1 MILHRLE
8 FEAFMAYPDRQTI
21 DFSDLN
27 AAGVFLLNGPTGAG
41 KTTILDAICY
51 ALYGGTTGDRDPAQL
66 YSTYVARANTPPRV
80 FLDLTLQGRR
90 LRINRTPV
98 YSHPIT
104 RGKRAGQM
112 TVKAAT
118 ATVEELLPGGNPE
131 DEQAW
136 KPIASQVKEVN
147 AVIAERIHLN
157 REQFLKVVLLAQG
170 QFAQFLKSKPVE
182 RKELLKKMFP
192 VEHIE
197 AMYAGLLEEAK
208 QARQDVA
215 NDEQALEN
223 YLDRARSGMEALHE
237 SLAPLTPEAGEESA
251 ADGASETATTAEAAE
266 TITAGTVAAE
276 TLDAW
281 LAAGIEE
288 ARTASARDAL
298 EQSRLAGE
306 ADRHTQT
313 LNERLQL
320 RKDWG
325 EYEQLIA
332 RRERLVEGR
341 EPHEARVKELADARA
356 AAPLVAHYTQMHGEE
371 EDIEE
376 RRAHQTEYAG
386 ALKTASEDLLRA
398 LRAGE
403 EPAEDAVPYPEEELF
418 AKLAADESAEARGQQ
433 LDGTLASLRALH
445 KRDDLLAQEE
455 RTVRQARARSEQLM
469 QKAESAAQNLDA
481 LGARV
486 RDIQENLTAYEKAEE
501 EHALAL
507 RGAEDAEKAH
517 REAQQA
523 QQNIDAAQ
531 RAVTEAEKE
540 SERTL
545 KTQQKAQERWQKA
558 ARASIEATDAFRN
571 LQAQRLAQASSLL
584 ARELTEGEP
593 CPVCGSAEHPSPARA
608 RDGER
613 LVEQADLDAAKARE
627 DRAHE
632 ACRAREEEKEKAA
645 LAHHQASE
653 ALASAR
659 SQSETL
665 TSQERM
671 DPEQSARQLTQARE
685 RVQQTTARLAER
697 DALRKRQAQAEVEQ
711 KTAEETRSTLHD
723 TLTEAQA
730 LYRESLERRD
740 ALARELEPAKARIP
754 FAQRIEALE
763 SYRALAQREEQGSL
777 LLNRVVEEHSKH
789 LVEVQ
794 VLLHES
800 PFADSAGVMAAERTK
815 AQILA
820 LEEAVNAY
828 ELESARVGE
837 SLGREALVEV
847 AARVAAGE
855 QAPDEQ
861 QELRGRIEELR
872 QRVQQLIRR
881 EGEREGIVRSLQAL
895 RSEFVAFRER
905 TAERYDRAEMLGA
918 LAAAARGDTL
928 GGYTHQVDLVSY
940 VLGGE
945 FERILD
951 VADKHLQRMSDGRYG
966 MKLSDHR
973 AKGSRS
979 GGGLNLNITD
989 TWTGEPRDAA
999 SLSGGESF
1007 LASLA
1012 LALGLAEVVQ
1022 SNNGGIELDTLFIDE
1037 GFGTLDSETLDTVM
1051 NTIESLRENGRTIGL
1066 ISHVEEMKNRIPTQ
1080 IVVEKGPRGSSV
1092 RVNSY

>member
-21 DFSDLN
+21 DFGDLN

-66 YSTYVARANTPPRV
+66 YSTYAARSNTPPRV

-118 ATVEELLPGGNPE
+118 ATVEELLPGGNPG
-131 DEQAW
+131 DNKAW

-147 AVIAERIHLN
+147 AVIAEHIHLN

-192 VEHIE
+192 VDHIE
-197 AMYAGLLEEAK
+197 AMYAELLEEAK

-215 NDEQALEN
+215 NDEQALDG
-223 YLDRARSGMEALHE
+223 YLNRARSGMEALRE
-237 SLAPLTPEAGEESA
+237 SLAPLTPEGEVAEASSA
-251 ADGASETATTAEAAE
+251 GASEVEEAAE
-266 TITAGTVAAE
+266 AITPETVATE

-281 LAAGIEE
+281 LASGIEE
-288 ARTASARDAL
+288 ARTASARDGR

-306 ADRHTQT
+306 ADRHAQT

-332 RRERLVEGR
+332 RRERLVEER

-356 AAPLVAHYTQMHGEE
+356 AAPLTVRYTQLRVEE
-371 EDIEE
+371 QDIEE
-376 RRAHQTEYAG
+376 QRARQAEYAG
-386 ALKTASEDLLRA
+386 ALKTARESLRRA

-403 EPAEDAVPYPEEELF
+403 DPAEDAVPYPEEELF
-418 AKLAADESAEARGQQ
+418 AMRTAEEFAEARGRH
-433 LDGTLASLRALH
+433 LDATLASLRALH
-445 KRDDLLAQEE
+445 KRDDQLAQEE
-455 RTVRQARARSEQLM
+455 RTVRQTQTRSEQLA
-469 QKAESAAQNLDA
+469 QKVESAAQKLET
-481 LGARV
+481 LGARA
-486 RDIQENLTAYEKAEE
+486 REIQENLKAYEKAEE

-523 QQNIDAAQ
+523 QQNIDAAR
-531 RAVTEAEKE
+531 RAVAEAEKE
-540 SERTL
+540 AERALGTR
-545 KTQQKAQERWQKA
+545 QKAQERWEEA
-558 ARASIEATDAFRN
+558 ARAAIEATDAFRS

-584 ARELTEGEP
+584 ARELAEGEP
-593 CPVCGSAEHPSPARA
+593 CPVCGSAEHPNPARA
-608 RDGER
+608 REGES
-613 LVEQADLDAAKARE
+613 LVEQTDLDAAKTRE

-632 ACRAREEEKEKAA
+632 ASRAREVEKEKAT
-645 LAHHQASE
+645 LAYHRASE
-653 ALASAR
+653 ALARAR

-665 TSQERM
+665 AAQERT
-671 DPEQSARQLTQARE
+671 DPEQSARQLAQARE
-685 RVQQTTARLAER
+685 RVQQTTTRLAER
-697 DALRKRQAQAEVEQ
+697 DTLRKRQAQAEAEQ
-711 KTAEETRSTLHD
+711 KAAEETRSALHD
-723 TLTEAQA
+723 ALTEAQA
-730 LYRESLERRD
+730 LHRESLERRD
-740 ALARELEPAKARIP
+740 ALARELESSRACVP
-754 FAQRIEALE
+754 FAQRIEVLE
-763 SYRALAQREEQGSL
+763 NYRTLAQREEQGSL
-777 LLNRVVEEHSKH
+777 LLNRAVEEHSKH

-794 VLLHES
+794 GLLRES
-800 PFADSAGVMAAERTK
+800 PFADSAGVIAAERTE

-820 LEEAVNAY
+820 LKKAVNDY
-828 ELESARVGE
+828 ELESARVSE

-855 QAPDEQ
+855 QAPDDQ

-872 QRVQQLIRR
+872 QRVQHLVRR

-895 RSEFVAFRER
+895 WSEFVAFRER

-1080 IVVEKGPRGSSV
+1080 IVVEKGQRGSSV

>member
-21 DFSDLN
+21 DFGDLN

-66 YSTYVARANTPPRV
+66 YSTYAARSNTPPRV

-118 ATVEELLPGGNPE
+118 ATVEELLPGGNPG
-131 DEQAW
+131 DDKAW

-147 AVIAERIHLN
+147 AVIAEHIHLN

-192 VEHIE
+192 VDHIE
-197 AMYAGLLEEAK
+197 AMYAELLEEAK

-215 NDEQALEN
+215 NDEQALDG
-223 YLDRARSGMEALHE
+223 YLNRARSGMEALRE
-237 SLAPLTPEAGEESA
+237 SLAPLTPEGEVAEASSP
-251 ADGASETATTAEAAE
+251 GASEVEEAAE
-266 TITAGTVAAE
+266 AITPETVAAE

-281 LAAGIEE
+281 LASGIEE
-288 ARTASARDAL
+288 ARTASARDGR
-298 EQSRLAGE
+298 EQSRLACE
-306 ADRHTQT
+306 ADRHAQT

-332 RRERLVEGR
+332 RRERLVEER

-356 AAPLVAHYTQMHGEE
+356 AAPLTARYTQLRDEE
-371 EDIEE
+371 RDIEE
-376 RRAHQTEYAG
+376 QRARQAEYAD
-386 ALKTASEDLLRA
+386 ALKTARESLLRA

-403 EPAEDAVPYPEEELF
+403 DPAEDAVPYPEEELF
-418 AKLAADESAEARGQQ
+418 AMRTAEEPAEARGRH
-433 LDGTLASLRALH
+433 LDATLASLRALH
-445 KRDDLLAQEE
+445 KRDDQLAQEE
-455 RTVRQARARSEQLM
+455 RTVRQAQTRSEQLA
-469 QKAESAAQNLDA
+469 QKVESAAQKLET
-481 LGARV
+481 LGAWARE
-486 RDIQENLTAYEKAEE
+486 IQENLKAYEKAEE

-523 QQNIDAAQ
+523 QQNIDAAR
-531 RAVTEAEKE
+531 RAVAEAEKE
-540 SERTL
+540 AERALGTR
-545 KTQQKAQERWQKA
+545 QKAQERWEEA
-558 ARASIEATDAFRN
+558 ARAAIEATDAFRS

-584 ARELTEGEP
+584 ARELAEGEP
-593 CPVCGSAEHPSPARA
+593 CPVCGSAEHPNPARA
-608 RDGER
+608 REGES
-613 LVEQADLDAAKARE
+613 LVEQTDLDAAKTRE

-632 ACRAREEEKEKAA
+632 ASRAREVEKEKAT
-645 LAHHQASE
+645 LAYHRASE
-653 ALASAR
+653 ALARAR

-665 TSQERM
+665 AAQERT
-671 DPEQSARQLTQARE
+671 DPEQSARQLAQARE
-685 RVQQTTARLAER
+685 RVQQTTTRLAER
-697 DALRKRQAQAEVEQ
+697 DALRKRQAQAEAEQ
-711 KTAEETRSTLHD
+711 KAAEEARSTLHD
-723 TLTEAQA
+723 ALTEAQA
-730 LYRESLERRD
+730 LHRESLERRD
-740 ALARELEPAKARIP
+740 ALARELESSRACVP

-763 SYRALAQREEQGSL
+763 NYRTLAQREEQGSL
-777 LLNRVVEEHSKH
+777 LLNRAVEEHSKH

-794 VLLHES
+794 ELLRES
-800 PFADSAGVMAAERTK
+800 PFTDSAGVIVAERTE

-820 LEEAVNAY
+820 LKKAVNDY
-828 ELESARVGE
+828 ELESARVSE

-855 QAPDEQ
+855 QAPDDQ

-872 QRVQQLIRR
+872 QRVQHLVRR

-966 MKLSDHR
+966 MELSDHR

-1080 IVVEKGPRGSSV
+1080 IVVEKGQRGSSV

>member
-27 AAGVFLLNGPTGAG
+27 ATGVFLLNGPTGAG

-197 AMYAGLLEEAK
+197 AMYAELLEEAK

-223 YLDRARSGMEALHE
+223 YLERARSGMGALRE

-306 ADRHTQT
+306 ADRHAQT

-320 RKDWG
+320 RKDWS

-356 AAPLVAHYTQMHGEE
+356 AAPLVAHYTQMRGEE

-376 RRAHQTEYAG
+376 RRAHQAEYAG

-418 AKLAADESAEARGQQ
+418 AKLAAEDFAEARGQQ

-645 LAHHQASE
+645 LAYHQASE

-685 RVQQTTARLAER
+685 RVQQTTARLVER

-730 LYRESLERRD
+730 LYRENLERRD

-794 VLLHES
+794 VLLRES

-847 AARVAAGE
+847 AARVSAGE
-855 QAPDEQ
+855 QAPDDQ
-861 QELRGRIEELR
+861 QELKDRIEELR
-872 QRVQQLIRR
+872 QQVQHLTRR
-881 EGEREGIVRSLQAL
+881 EGEREGIVRSLRAL
-895 RSEFVAFRER
+895 HSEFIAFRER
-905 TAERYDRAEMLGA
+905 TAERYDRAEMLSA

>member
-197 AMYAGLLEEAK
+197 AMYAELLEEAK

-223 YLDRARSGMEALHE
+223 YLERARSGMEALHE

-251 ADGASETATTAEAAE
+251 ADGASETATTAETAE
-266 TITAGTVAAE
+266 TITAETVAAE

-320 RKDWG
+320 RKDWS

-332 RRERLVEGR
+332 RRERLVEGQ
-341 EPHEARVKELADARA
+341 EPHKARVKELADARA
-356 AAPLVAHYTQMHGEE
+356 AAPLVAHYTQMRGEE

-376 RRAHQTEYAG
+376 RRAQQAEYAG

-481 LGARV
+481 LGAQV

-777 LLNRVVEEHSKH
+777 LLNRAVEEHSKH

-794 VLLHES
+794 VLLRES

-855 QAPDEQ
+855 QAPDDQ
-861 QELRGRIEELR
+861 QELKDRIEELR
-872 QRVQQLIRR
+872 QQVQHLTRR
-881 EGEREGIVRSLQAL
+881 EGEREGIVRSLRAL
-895 RSEFVAFRER
+895 HSEFVAFRER
-905 TAERYDRAEMLGA
+905 TAERYDRAEMLSA

>member
-66 YSTYVARANTPPRV
+66 YSTYVARANTQPRV

-197 AMYAGLLEEAK
+197 AMYAELLEEAK

-266 TITAGTVAAE
+266 TITAETVAAE

-320 RKDWG
+320 RKDWS

-332 RRERLVEGR
+332 RRERLVEGQ
-341 EPHEARVKELADARA
+341 EPYKARVKELADARA
-356 AAPLVAHYTQMHGEE
+356 AAPLVAHYTQMRGEE

-376 RRAHQTEYAG
+376 RRAQQAEYAG

-486 RDIQENLTAYEKAEE
+486 RDIQENLSAYEKAEE

-777 LLNRVVEEHSKH
+777 LLNRAVEEHSKH

-794 VLLHES
+794 VLLRES

-855 QAPDEQ
+855 QAPDDQ
-861 QELRGRIEELR
+861 QELKDRIEELR
-872 QRVQQLIRR
+872 QQVQHLTRR
-881 EGEREGIVRSLQAL
+881 EGEREGIVRSLRAL
-895 RSEFVAFRER
+895 HSEFVAFRER
-905 TAERYDRAEMLGA
+905 TAERYDRAEMLSA

>member
-21 DFSDLN
+21 DFGDLN

-66 YSTYVARANTPPRV
+66 YSTYAARSNTPPRV

-118 ATVEELLPGGNPE
+118 ATVEELLPGGNPG
-131 DEQAW
+131 DDKAW

-147 AVIAERIHLN
+147 AVIAEHIHLN

-192 VEHIE
+192 VDHIE
-197 AMYAGLLEEAK
+197 AMYAELLEEAK

-215 NDEQALEN
+215 NDEQALDS
-223 YLDRARSGMEALHE
+223 YLNRARSGMEALRE
-237 SLAPLTPEAGEESA
+237 SLAPLTPEGEVAEASSA
-251 ADGASETATTAEAAE
+251 GASEVEEAAE
-266 TITAGTVAAE
+266 AITPETVAAE

-281 LAAGIEE
+281 LASGIEE
-288 ARTASARDAL
+288 ARTASTRDGR
-298 EQSRLAGE
+298 EHSRLAGE
-306 ADRHTQT
+306 ADRHAQT

-332 RRERLVEGR
+332 RRERLVEER

-356 AAPLVAHYTQMHGEE
+356 AAPLTVRYTQLRVEE
-371 EDIEE
+371 QDIEE
-376 RRAHQTEYAG
+376 QRARQAEYAG
-386 ALKTASEDLLRA
+386 ALKTARESLRRA

-403 EPAEDAVPYPEEELF
+403 DPAEDAVPYPEEELF
-418 AKLAADESAEARGQQ
+418 ARRTAEEPAEARGRH
-433 LDGTLASLRALH
+433 LDATLASLRALH
-445 KRDDLLAQEE
+445 KRDDQLAQEE
-455 RTVRQARARSEQLM
+455 RIVRQAQTRSEQLA
-469 QKAESAAQNLDA
+469 QKVESAAQKLET
-481 LGARV
+481 LGARA
-486 RDIQENLTAYEKAEE
+486 REIQENLKAYEKAEE

-523 QQNIDAAQ
+523 QQNIDAAR
-531 RAVTEAEKE
+531 RAVAEAEKE
-540 SERTL
+540 AERALGTR
-545 KTQQKAQERWQKA
+545 QKAQERWEEA
-558 ARASIEATDAFRN
+558 ARAAIEATDAFRS

-584 ARELTEGEP
+584 ARELAEGEP
-593 CPVCGSAEHPSPARA
+593 CPVCGSAEHPNPARA
-608 RDGER
+608 REGES
-613 LVEQADLDAAKARE
+613 LVEQTDLDAAKTRE

-632 ACRAREEEKEKAA
+632 ASRAREVEKEKAT
-645 LAHHQASE
+645 LAYHRASE
-653 ALASAR
+653 ALARAR

-665 TSQERM
+665 AAQERT
-671 DPEQSARQLTQARE
+671 DPEQSARQLAQARE
-685 RVQQTTARLAER
+685 RVQQTTTRLAER
-697 DALRKRQAQAEVEQ
+697 DALRKRQAQAEAEQ
-711 KTAEETRSTLHD
+711 KAAEETRSTLHD
-723 TLTEAQA
+723 ALTEAQA
-730 LYRESLERRD
+730 LHRESLERRD
-740 ALARELEPAKARIP
+740 ALARELESSRACVP

-763 SYRALAQREEQGSL
+763 NYRTLAQREEQGSL
-777 LLNRVVEEHSKH
+777 LLNRAVEKHSKH

-794 VLLHES
+794 ELLRES
-800 PFADSAGVMAAERTK
+800 PFTDSAGVIVAERTE

-820 LEEAVNAY
+820 LKKAVNDY
-828 ELESARVGE
+828 ELESARVSE

-855 QAPDEQ
+855 QAPDDQ

-872 QRVQQLIRR
+872 QRVQHLVRR

-1080 IVVEKGPRGSSV
+1080 IVVEKAQRGSSV

>member
-197 AMYAGLLEEAK
+197 AMYAELLEEAK

-223 YLDRARSGMEALHE
+223 YLERARSGMEALHE

-251 ADGASETATTAEAAE
+251 ADGASETATTAETAE
-266 TITAGTVAAE
+266 TITAETVAAE

-320 RKDWG
+320 RKDWS

-332 RRERLVEGR
+332 RRERLVEGQ
-341 EPHEARVKELADARA
+341 EPHKARVKELADARA
-356 AAPLVAHYTQMHGEE
+356 AAPLVAHYTQMRGEE

-376 RRAHQTEYAG
+376 RRAQQAEYAG

-486 RDIQENLTAYEKAEE
+486 RDIQENLSAYEKAEE

-777 LLNRVVEEHSKH
+777 LLNRAVEEHSKH

-794 VLLHES
+794 VLLRES

-855 QAPDEQ
+855 QAPDDQ
-861 QELRGRIEELR
+861 QELKDRIEELR
-872 QRVQQLIRR
+872 QQVQHLTRR
-881 EGEREGIVRSLQAL
+881 EGEREGIVRSLRAL
-895 RSEFVAFRER
+895 HSEFIAFRER
-905 TAERYDRAEMLGA
+905 TAERYDRAEMLSA

>member
-21 DFSDLN
+21 DFGDLN

-66 YSTYVARANTPPRV
+66 YSTYAARSNTPPRV

-118 ATVEELLPGGNPE
+118 ATVEELLPGGNPG
-131 DEQAW
+131 DDTAW

-192 VEHIE
+192 VDHIE
-197 AMYAGLLEEAK
+197 AMYAELLEEAK

-215 NDEQALEN
+215 HDEQALDG
-223 YLDRARSGMEALHE
+223 YLNRARSGMEALHE
-237 SLAPLTPEAGEESA
+237 SLAPLTPEGEVAEASSA
-251 ADGASETATTAEAAE
+251 GASEVEEAAE
-266 TITAGTVAAE
+266 AITPETVAAE

-281 LAAGIEE
+281 LASGIEE
-288 ARTASARDAL
+288 ARTASARDGR

-306 ADRHTQT
+306 ADRHAQT

-332 RRERLVEGR
+332 RRERLVEER

-356 AAPLVAHYTQMHGEE
+356 AAPLTVRYTQLRVEE
-371 EDIEE
+371 QDIEE
-376 RRAHQTEYAG
+376 QRARQAEYAG
-386 ALKTASEDLLRA
+386 ALKTARESLRRA
-398 LRAGE
+398 LHAGE
-403 EPAEDAVPYPEEELF
+403 DPAEDAVPYPEEKLF
-418 AKLAADESAEARGQQ
+418 AMRTAEEPADARGRH
-433 LDGTLASLRALH
+433 LDATLASLRALH
-445 KRDDLLAQEE
+445 KRDDQLAQEE
-455 RTVRQARARSEQLM
+455 RTVRHAQTRSEQLA
-469 QKAESAAQNLDA
+469 QKVESAAQKLET
-481 LGARV
+481 LGARAGE
-486 RDIQENLTAYEKAEE
+486 IQENLKAYEKAEE

-507 RGAEDAEKAH
+507 RGAEDTEKAH

-523 QQNIDAAQ
+523 QQNIDAAR

-540 SERTL
+540 AERALGTR
-545 KTQQKAQERWQKA
+545 QKAQERWEEA
-558 ARASIEATDAFRN
+558 ARAAIEATDAFRS

-584 ARELTEGEP
+584 ARELAEGEP
-593 CPVCGSAEHPSPARA
+593 CPVCGSAEHPNPARA
-608 RDGER
+608 REGES
-613 LVEQADLDAAKARE
+613 LVEQADLDAAKTRE

-632 ACRAREEEKEKAA
+632 ASRAREVEKEKAT
-645 LAHHQASE
+645 LAYHRASE
-653 ALASAR
+653 ALARAR

-665 TSQERM
+665 AAQERT
-671 DPEQSARQLTQARE
+671 DPEQSARQLAQARE
-685 RVQQTTARLAER
+685 RVQQTTTRLAER
-697 DALRKRQAQAEVEQ
+697 DALRKRQAQAEAEQ
-711 KTAEETRSTLHD
+711 NAAEETRSTLHD
-723 TLTEAQA
+723 ALTEAQA
-730 LYRESLERRD
+730 LHRESLERRD
-740 ALARELEPAKARIP
+740 ALARELESSRACVP

-763 SYRALAQREEQGSL
+763 NYRTLAQREEQGSL
-777 LLNRVVEEHSKH
+777 LLNRAVEEHSKY

-794 VLLHES
+794 ELLRES
-800 PFADSAGVMAAERTK
+800 PFTDSAGVIVAERTE

-820 LEEAVNAY
+820 LKKAVNDY
-828 ELESARVGE
+828 ELESARVSE
-837 SLGREALVEV
+837 SLGREALVVV

-855 QAPDEQ
+855 QAPDDQ

-872 QRVQQLIRR
+872 QRVQHLVRR

-905 TAERYDRAEMLGA
+905 TGERYDRAEMLGA

-1080 IVVEKGPRGSSV
+1080 IVVEKGQRGSSV

>member
-131 DEQAW
+131 EEQAW

-197 AMYAGLLEEAK
+197 AMYAELLEEAK

-215 NDEQALEN
+215 NDEQALEG
-223 YLDRARSGMEALHE
+223 YLERARSGMGALHE
-237 SLAPLTPEAGEESA
+237 SLAPLAPEAGEESS
-251 ADGASETATTAEAAE
+251 ADGASETAATAEAAE
-266 TITAGTVAAE
+266 TITAE

-320 RKDWG
+320 RKDWS
-325 EYEQLIA
+325 EYEQLIV
-332 RRERLVEGR
+332 RRERLAEER

-356 AAPLVAHYTQMHGEE
+356 AAPLVAHYTQMRGEE

-376 RRAHQTEYAG
+376 RRAQQAEYAG
-386 ALKTASEDLLRA
+386 ALKTAREDLLRA

-418 AKLAADESAEARGQQ
+418 AKLAAEDFAEARGQQ
-433 LDGTLASLRALH
+433 LDATLTSLRALH

-455 RTVRQARARSEQLM
+455 RTVRQTRARSEQLA

-486 RDIQENLTAYEKAEE
+486 RDNQENLTAYEKAEE

-507 RGAEDAEKAH
+507 LGAEDAEKAH

-531 RAVTEAEKE
+531 RAVAEAEKE
-540 SERTL
+540 AERTL
-545 KTQQKAQERWQKA
+545 KTQQKAQELWQKA

-632 ACRAREEEKEKAA
+632 VSRAREEEKEKVARA
-645 LAHHQASE
+645 YHHASE
-653 ALASAR
+653 ALARAR

-763 SYRALAQREEQGSL
+763 RYRALAQREEQGSL
-777 LLNRVVEEHSKH
+777 LLNRAVEEHSKH

-794 VLLHES
+794 VLLCES

-847 AARVAAGE
+847 ATRVAAGE
-855 QAPDEQ
+855 QAPDDQ
-861 QELRGRIEELR
+861 QELKGRIEELR
-872 QRVQQLIRR
+872 QQVRHLIRR
-881 EGEREGIVRSLQAL
+881 EGEREGIVRSLRAL
-895 RSEFVAFRER
+895 HSEFVAFRER
-905 TAERYDRAEMLGA
+905 TAERYDRAEMLSA

>member
-8 FEAFMAYPDRQTI
+8 FEAFMAYPDRQPI
-21 DFSDLN
+21 DFSNLN
-27 AAGVFLLNGPTGAG
+27 AAGVFLLTGPTGAG

-197 AMYAGLLEEAK
+197 AMYTELLEEAK

-215 NDEQALEN
+215 NDEQALEG
-223 YLDRARSGMEALHE
+223 YLERARSGMGALRE
-237 SLAPLTPEAGEESA
+237 SLAPLTPEAGEESSA
-251 ADGASETATTAEAAE
+251 SGASETAATAEAAE
-266 TITAGTVAAE
+266 TITAE

-320 RKDWG
+320 RKDWS
-325 EYEQLIA
+325 EYEQLIV
-332 RRERLVEGR
+332 RRERLVEER
-341 EPHEARVKELADARA
+341 EPHEARVKELADASA
-356 AAPLVAHYTQMHGEE
+356 AAPLVAHYTQMRGEE

-376 RRAHQTEYAG
+376 RRAQQAEYAG
-386 ALKTASEDLLRA
+386 ALKTAREDLLRA

-403 EPAEDAVPYPEEELF
+403 EPAEDAVPYPEEELV
-418 AKLAADESAEARGQQ
+418 AKLDAEGFAEARGRQ
-433 LDGTLASLRALH
+433 LDATLTSLRALH

-455 RTVRQARARSEQLM
+455 RTVRQTRARSEQLV
-469 QKAESAAQNLDA
+469 QKAESTAQNLDA
-481 LGARV
+481 LGTRV

-507 RGAEDAEKAH
+507 LGAEDAEKVH
-517 REAQQA
+517 RETQQA

-531 RAVTEAEKE
+531 RAVAEAEKE

-645 LAHHQASE
+645 LAYHQASE

-777 LLNRVVEEHSKH
+777 LLNRAVEEHSKH

-794 VLLHES
+794 VLLRES

-820 LEEAVNAY
+820 LEEATNAY

-847 AARVAAGE
+847 ATRVAAGE
-855 QAPDEQ
+855 QAPDDQ
-861 QELRGRIEELR
+861 QELKSRIEELR
-872 QRVQQLIRR
+872 QQVRHLIRR
-881 EGEREGIVRSLQAL
+881 EGEREGIVRSLRAL
-895 RSEFVAFRER
+895 HSEFVAFLER
-905 TAERYDRAEMLGA
+905 TAERYDRAEMLSA

-966 MKLSDHR
+966 MRLSDHR

>member
-197 AMYAGLLEEAK
+197 AMYAELLEEAK

-266 TITAGTVAAE
+266 TITAETVAAE

-320 RKDWG
+320 RKDWS

-332 RRERLVEGR
+332 RRERLVEGQ
-341 EPHEARVKELADARA
+341 EPYKARVKELADARA
-356 AAPLVAHYTQMHGEE
+356 AAPLVAHYTQMRGEE

-376 RRAHQTEYAG
+376 RRAQQAEYAG

-486 RDIQENLTAYEKAEE
+486 RDIQENLSAYEKAEE

-723 TLTEAQA
+723 ALTEAQA

-777 LLNRVVEEHSKH
+777 LLNRAVEEHSKH

-794 VLLHES
+794 VLLRES

-847 AARVAAGE
+847 ATRVTAGE
-855 QAPDEQ
+855 QAPDDQ
-861 QELRGRIEELR
+861 QELKGRIEELR
-872 QRVQQLIRR
+872 QRVQHLIRR
-881 EGEREGIVRSLQAL
+881 EGEREGIVRSLRAL

-905 TAERYDRAEMLGA
+905 TAERYDRAEMLSA

>member
-21 DFSDLN
+21 DFGDLN

-66 YSTYVARANTPPRV
+66 YSTYAARSNTPPRV

-118 ATVEELLPGGNPE
+118 ATVEELLPGGNPG
-131 DEQAW
+131 DDKAW

-147 AVIAERIHLN
+147 AVIAEHIHLN

-192 VEHIE
+192 VDHIE
-197 AMYAGLLEEAK
+197 AMYAELLEEAK

-215 NDEQALEN
+215 NDEQALDG
-223 YLDRARSGMEALHE
+223 YLNRARSGMEALRE
-237 SLAPLTPEAGEESA
+237 SLAPLTPEGEVAEASSA
-251 ADGASETATTAEAAE
+251 GASEVEEAAE
-266 TITAGTVAAE
+266 AITPETVTAE

-281 LAAGIEE
+281 LASGIEE
-288 ARTASARDAL
+288 ARTASARDGR
-298 EQSRLAGE
+298 EQSCLACE
-306 ADRHTQT
+306 ADRHAQT

-332 RRERLVEGR
+332 RRERLVEER

-356 AAPLVAHYTQMHGEE
+356 AAPLTVRYTQLRVEE
-371 EDIEE
+371 QDIEE
-376 RRAHQTEYAG
+376 QRARQAEYAG
-386 ALKTASEDLLRA
+386 ALKTARESLRRA

-403 EPAEDAVPYPEEELF
+403 DPAEDAVPYPEEELF
-418 AKLAADESAEARGQQ
+418 AMRTAEEPAEARGRH
-433 LDGTLASLRALH
+433 LDATLAALRALH
-445 KRDDLLAQEE
+445 KRDDQLAQEE
-455 RTVRQARARSEQLM
+455 RTVRQAQTRSEQLA
-469 QKAESAAQNLDA
+469 QKVESAAQNLET
-481 LGARV
+481 LGARA
-486 RDIQENLTAYEKAEE
+486 REIQENLKAYEKAEE

-523 QQNIDAAQ
+523 QQNIDAAR
-531 RAVTEAEKE
+531 RAVAEAEKE
-540 SERTL
+540 AERALGTR
-545 KTQQKAQERWQKA
+545 QKAQERWEES
-558 ARASIEATDAFRN
+558 ARAAIEATDAFRS

-593 CPVCGSAEHPSPARA
+593 CPVCGSAEHPNPARA
-608 RDGER
+608 REGES
-613 LVEQADLDAAKARE
+613 LVEQTDLDAAKTRE

-632 ACRAREEEKEKAA
+632 ASRAREVEKEKAT
-645 LAHHQASE
+645 LAYHRASE
-653 ALASAR
+653 ALARAR

-665 TSQERM
+665 AAQERT
-671 DPEQSARQLTQARE
+671 DPEQSARQLAQARE
-685 RVQQTTARLAER
+685 RVQQTTTRLAER
-697 DALRKRQAQAEVEQ
+697 DALRKRQAQAEAEQ
-711 KTAEETRSTLHD
+711 KAAEEARSTLHD
-723 TLTEAQA
+723 ALTEAQV
-730 LYRESLERRD
+730 LHRESLERRD
-740 ALARELEPAKARIP
+740 ALARELESSRTCVP

-763 SYRALAQREEQGSL
+763 NYRTLAQREEQGSL
-777 LLNRVVEEHSKH
+777 LLNRAVEEHSKH

-794 VLLHES
+794 ELLRES
-800 PFADSAGVMAAERTK
+800 PFTDSAGVIVAERTE

-820 LEEAVNAY
+820 LKKAVNDY
-828 ELESARVGE
+828 ELESARVSE

-855 QAPDEQ
+855 QAPDDQ

-872 QRVQQLIRR
+872 LRVQHLVRR

-918 LAAAARGDTL
+918 LAAATRGDTL

-1080 IVVEKGPRGSSV
+1080 IVVEKGQRGSSV

>member
-197 AMYAGLLEEAK
+197 AMYAELLEEAK

-223 YLDRARSGMEALHE
+223 YLERARSGMGALRE

-266 TITAGTVAAE
+266 TITAETVAAE

-281 LAAGIEE
+281 LASGIEE
-288 ARTASARDAL
+288 ARTASARDDR

-306 ADRHTQT
+306 ADRHAQT
-313 LNERLQL
+313 LSERLQL

-356 AAPLVAHYTQMHGEE
+356 AAPLVAHYTQMRGEE

-376 RRAHQTEYAG
+376 RRAHQAEYAG

-418 AKLAADESAEARGQQ
+418 AKLAAEDFAEARGQQ

-455 RTVRQARARSEQLM
+455 RTVRQARARSEQLA
-469 QKAESAAQNLDA
+469 QKVESAAQNLDA

-653 ALASAR
+653 VLASAR

-685 RVQQTTARLAER
+685 RVQQTTARLVER

-777 LLNRVVEEHSKH
+777 LLNRAVEEHSKH
-789 LVEVQ
+789 LAEVQ
-794 VLLHES
+794 VLLCES

-855 QAPDEQ
+855 QAPDDQ
-861 QELRGRIEELR
+861 QELKDRIEELR
-872 QRVQQLIRR
+872 QQVQHLTRR
-881 EGEREGIVRSLQAL
+881 EGEREGIVRSLRAL
-895 RSEFVAFRER
+895 HSEFIAFRER
-905 TAERYDRAEMLGA
+905 TAERYDRAEMLSA

>member
-197 AMYAGLLEEAK
+197 AMYAELLEEAK

-266 TITAGTVAAE
+266 TITAETVAAE

-320 RKDWG
+320 RKDWS

-332 RRERLVEGR
+332 RRERLVEGQ
-341 EPHEARVKELADARA
+341 EPYKARVKELADARA
-356 AAPLVAHYTQMHGEE
+356 AAPLVAHYTQMRGEE

-376 RRAHQTEYAG
+376 RRAQQAEYAG

-486 RDIQENLTAYEKAEE
+486 RDIQENLSAYEKAEE

-794 VLLHES
+794 VLLRES

-855 QAPDEQ
+855 QAPDDQ
-861 QELRGRIEELR
+861 QELKDRIEELR
-872 QRVQQLIRR
+872 QQVQHLTRR
-881 EGEREGIVRSLQAL
+881 EGEREGIVRSLRAL
-895 RSEFVAFRER
+895 HSEFIAFRER
-905 TAERYDRAEMLGA
+905 TAERYDRAEMLSA

>member
-197 AMYAGLLEEAK
+197 AMYAELLEEAK

-215 NDEQALEN
+215 NDEQALEG
-223 YLDRARSGMEALHE
+223 YLERARSGMGALHE
-237 SLAPLTPEAGEESA
+237 SLAPLAPEAGEESS
-251 ADGASETATTAEAAE
+251 ADGASETVATAEAAE
-266 TITAGTVAAE
+266 TITAE

-320 RKDWG
+320 RKDWS
-325 EYEQLIA
+325 EYEQLIV
-332 RRERLVEGR
+332 RRERLAEER

-356 AAPLVAHYTQMHGEE
+356 AAPLVAHYTQMRGEE

-376 RRAHQTEYAG
+376 RRAQQAEYAG
-386 ALKTASEDLLRA
+386 AMKTAREDLLRA

-418 AKLAADESAEARGQQ
+418 AKLAAEDFAEARGRQ
-433 LDGTLASLRALH
+433 LDAALTSLRALH

-455 RTVRQARARSEQLM
+455 RTVRQTRARSEQLA

-507 RGAEDAEKAH
+507 LGAEDAEKVH
-517 REAQQA
+517 RETQQA

-531 RAVTEAEKE
+531 RAVAEAEKE
-540 SERTL
+540 AERTL
-545 KTQQKAQERWQKA
+545 KTQQKAQELWQKA

-632 ACRAREEEKEKAA
+632 ASRAREEEKEKAA
-645 LAHHQASE
+645 LAYHQASE

-754 FAQRIEALE
+754 FAQRIEVLE

-777 LLNRVVEEHSKH
+777 LLNRAVEEHSKH
-789 LVEVQ
+789 LAEVQ
-794 VLLHES
+794 VLLCES

-855 QAPDEQ
+855 QAPDDQ
-861 QELRGRIEELR
+861 QELKGRIEELR
-872 QRVQQLIRR
+872 QRVQHLIRR
-881 EGEREGIVRSLQAL
+881 EGEREGIVRSLRAL

-905 TAERYDRAEMLGA
+905 TAERYDRAEMLSA

>member
-118 ATVEELLPGGNPE
+118 ATVAELLPGGNPE

-197 AMYAGLLEEAK
+197 AMYAELLEEAK

-223 YLDRARSGMEALHE
+223 YLERARSGMGALRE

-266 TITAGTVAAE
+266 TITAETVAAE

-306 ADRHTQT
+306 ADRHAQT

-320 RKDWG
+320 RKDWS

-341 EPHEARVKELADARA
+341 EPHEARMKELADARA
-356 AAPLVAHYTQMHGEE
+356 AAPLVAHYTQMRGEE

-376 RRAHQTEYAG
+376 RRAHQAEYAG

-418 AKLAADESAEARGQQ
+418 AKLAAEDFAEARGQQ

-455 RTVRQARARSEQLM
+455 RTVRQARARSEQLA
-469 QKAESAAQNLDA
+469 QKVESAAQNLDA

-653 ALASAR
+653 VLASAR

-671 DPEQSARQLTQARE
+671 DPEQSAQQLTQARE
-685 RVQQTTARLAER
+685 RVQQTTARLVER

-777 LLNRVVEEHSKH
+777 LLNRVVEEHSNH

-794 VLLHES
+794 VLLRES

-855 QAPDEQ
+855 QAPDDQ
-861 QELRGRIEELR
+861 QELKDRIKELR
-872 QRVQQLIRR
+872 QQVQHLTRR
-881 EGEREGIVRSLQAL
+881 EGEREGIVRSLRAL
-895 RSEFVAFRER
+895 HSEFIAFRER
-905 TAERYDRAEMLGA
+905 TAERYDRAEMLSA

>member
-66 YSTYVARANTPPRV
+66 YSTYVARANTQPRV

-197 AMYAGLLEEAK
+197 AMYAELLEEAK

-223 YLDRARSGMEALHE
+223 YLERARSGMEALHE

-266 TITAGTVAAE
+266 TITAETVAAE

-320 RKDWG
+320 RKDWS

-332 RRERLVEGR
+332 RRERLVEGQ
-341 EPHEARVKELADARA
+341 EPYKARVKELADARA
-356 AAPLVAHYTQMHGEE
+356 AAPLVAHYTQMRGEE

-376 RRAHQTEYAG
+376 RRAQQAEYAG

-486 RDIQENLTAYEKAEE
+486 RDIQENLSAYEKAEE

-777 LLNRVVEEHSKH
+777 LLNRAVEEHSKH

-794 VLLHES
+794 VLLRES

-855 QAPDEQ
+855 QAPDDQ
-861 QELRGRIEELR
+861 QELKDRIEELR
-872 QRVQQLIRR
+872 QQVQHLTRR
-881 EGEREGIVRSLQAL
+881 EGEREGIVRSLRAL
-895 RSEFVAFRER
+895 HSEFIAFRER
-905 TAERYDRAEMLGA
+905 TAERYDRAEMLSA

>member
-197 AMYAGLLEEAK
+197 AMYAELLEEAK

-223 YLDRARSGMEALHE
+223 YLERARSGMGSLRE

-251 ADGASETATTAEAAE
+251 ADGTSETATTAEAAE
-266 TITAGTVAAE
+266 TITAETVAAE

-320 RKDWG
+320 RKDWS

-332 RRERLVEGR
+332 RRERLVEGQ
-341 EPHEARVKELADARA
+341 EPYKARVKELADARA
-356 AAPLVAHYTQMHGEE
+356 AAPLVAHYTQMRGEE

-376 RRAHQTEYAG
+376 RRAQQAEYAG

-486 RDIQENLTAYEKAEE
+486 RDIQENLSAYEKAEE

-584 ARELTEGEP
+584 ARELT
-593 CPVCGSAEHPSPARA
+593 
-608 RDGER
+608 
-613 LVEQADLDAAKARE
+613 
-627 DRAHE
+627 
-632 ACRAREEEKEKAA
+632 
-645 LAHHQASE
+645 
-653 ALASAR
+653 
-659 SQSETL
+659 
-665 TSQERM
+665 
-671 DPEQSARQLTQARE
+671 
-685 RVQQTTARLAER
+685 
-697 DALRKRQAQAEVEQ
+697 
-711 KTAEETRSTLHD
+711 
-723 TLTEAQA
+723 
-730 LYRESLERRD
+730 
-740 ALARELEPAKARIP
+740 
-754 FAQRIEALE
+754 
-763 SYRALAQREEQGSL
+763 
-777 LLNRVVEEHSKH
+777 
-789 LVEVQ
+789 
-794 VLLHES
+794 
-800 PFADSAGVMAAERTK
+800 
-815 AQILA
+815 
-820 LEEAVNAY
+820 
-828 ELESARVGE
+828 
-837 SLGREALVEV
+837 
-847 AARVAAGE
+847 
-855 QAPDEQ
+855 
-861 QELRGRIEELR
+861 
-872 QRVQQLIRR
+872 
-881 EGEREGIVRSLQAL
+881 
-895 RSEFVAFRER
+895 
-905 TAERYDRAEMLGA
+905 
-918 LAAAARGDTL
+918 
-928 GGYTHQVDLVSY
+928 
-940 VLGGE
+940 
-945 FERILD
+945 
-951 VADKHLQRMSDGRYG
+951 
-966 MKLSDHR
+966 
-973 AKGSRS
+973 
-979 GGGLNLNITD
+979 
-989 TWTGEPRDAA
+989 
-999 SLSGGESF
+999 
-1007 LASLA
+1007 
-1012 LALGLAEVVQ
+1012 
-1022 SNNGGIELDTLFIDE
+1022 
-1037 GFGTLDSETLDTVM
+1037 
-1051 NTIESLRENGRTIGL
+1051 
-1066 ISHVEEMKNRIPTQ
+1066 
-1080 IVVEKGPRGSSV
+1080 
-1092 RVNSY
+1092 

>member
-197 AMYAGLLEEAK
+197 AMYAELLEEAK

-266 TITAGTVAAE
+266 TITAETVAAE

-341 EPHEARVKELADARA
+341 EPHKARVKELADARA
-356 AAPLVAHYTQMHGEE
+356 AAPLVAHYTQMRGEE

-376 RRAHQTEYAG
+376 RRAQQAEYAG

-723 TLTEAQA
+723 ALTEAQA

-777 LLNRVVEEHSKH
+777 LLNRAVEEHSKH

-794 VLLHES
+794 VLLRES

-855 QAPDEQ
+855 QAPDDQ
-861 QELRGRIEELR
+861 QELKDRIEELR
-872 QRVQQLIRR
+872 QQVQHLTRR
-881 EGEREGIVRSLQAL
+881 EGEREGIVRSLRAL
-895 RSEFVAFRER
+895 HSEFVAFRER
-905 TAERYDRAEMLGA
+905 TAERYDRAEMLSA

>member
-21 DFSDLN
+21 DFGDLN

-197 AMYAGLLEEAK
+197 AMYAELLEEAK

-266 TITAGTVAAE
+266 TITAETVAAE

-320 RKDWG
+320 RKDWS

-332 RRERLVEGR
+332 RRERLVEGQ
-341 EPHEARVKELADARA
+341 EPYKARVKELADARA
-356 AAPLVAHYTQMHGEE
+356 AAPLVAHYTQMRGEE

-376 RRAHQTEYAG
+376 RRAQQAEYAG

-486 RDIQENLTAYEKAEE
+486 RDIQENLSAYEKAEE

-777 LLNRVVEEHSKH
+777 LLNRAVEEHSKH

-794 VLLHES
+794 VLLRES

-855 QAPDEQ
+855 QAPDDQ
-861 QELRGRIEELR
+861 QELKDRIEELR
-872 QRVQQLIRR
+872 QQVQHLTRR
-881 EGEREGIVRSLQAL
+881 EGEREGIVRSLRAL
-895 RSEFVAFRER
+895 HSEFIAFRER
-905 TAERYDRAEMLGA
+905 TAERYDRAEMLSA

>member
-197 AMYAGLLEEAK
+197 AMYAELLEEAK

-266 TITAGTVAAE
+266 TITAETVAAE

-281 LAAGIEE
+281 LSAGIEE

-320 RKDWG
+320 RKDWS

-341 EPHEARVKELADARA
+341 EPHKARVKELADARA
-356 AAPLVAHYTQMHGEE
+356 AAPIAAHYTQMRGEE

-376 RRAHQTEYAG
+376 RRAQQAEYAG

-653 ALASAR
+653 VLASAR

-685 RVQQTTARLAER
+685 RVQQTTARLVER

-777 LLNRVVEEHSKH
+777 LLNRAVEEHSKH

-794 VLLHES
+794 VLLRES
-800 PFADSAGVMAAERTK
+800 PFADSAGVVAAERTK

-855 QAPDEQ
+855 QAPDDQ
-861 QELRGRIEELR
+861 QELKDRIEELR
-872 QRVQQLIRR
+872 QQVQHLTRR
-881 EGEREGIVRSLQAL
+881 EGEREGIVRSLRAL
-895 RSEFVAFRER
+895 HSEFIAFRER
-905 TAERYDRAEMLGA
+905 TAERYDRAEMLSA

-989 TWTGEPRDAA
+989 TWTGEPREAA

>member
-21 DFSDLN
+21 DFGDLN

-66 YSTYVARANTPPRV
+66 YSTYAARSNTPPRV

-118 ATVEELLPGGNPE
+118 ATVEELLPGGNPG
-131 DEQAW
+131 DDKAW

-147 AVIAERIHLN
+147 AVIAEHIHLN

-192 VEHIE
+192 VDHIE
-197 AMYAGLLEEAK
+197 AMYAELLEEAK

-215 NDEQALEN
+215 NDEQALDG
-223 YLDRARSGMEALHE
+223 YLNRARSGMEALRE
-237 SLAPLTPEAGEESA
+237 SLAPLTPEGEVAEASSA
-251 ADGASETATTAEAAE
+251 GASEVEEAAE
-266 TITAGTVAAE
+266 AITPETVTAE

-281 LAAGIEE
+281 LASGIEE
-288 ARTASARDAL
+288 ARTASARDGR

-306 ADRHTQT
+306 ADRHAQT

-332 RRERLVEGR
+332 RRERLVEER

-356 AAPLVAHYTQMHGEE
+356 AAPLTVRYTQLRVEE
-371 EDIEE
+371 QDIEE
-376 RRAHQTEYAG
+376 QRARQAEYAG
-386 ALKTASEDLLRA
+386 ALKTARESLRRA

-403 EPAEDAVPYPEEELF
+403 DPAEDAVPYPEEELF
-418 AKLAADESAEARGQQ
+418 AMRTAEEPAEARGRH
-433 LDGTLASLRALH
+433 LDATLASLRALH
-445 KRDDLLAQEE
+445 KRDDQLAQEE
-455 RTVRQARARSEQLM
+455 RTVRQAQTRSEQLA
-469 QKAESAAQNLDA
+469 QKVESAAQKLET
-481 LGARV
+481 LGARA
-486 RDIQENLTAYEKAEE
+486 REIQENLKAYEKAEE

-517 REAQQA
+517 REAQQT
-523 QQNIDAAQ
+523 QQNIDAAR
-531 RAVTEAEKE
+531 RAVAEAEKE
-540 SERTL
+540 AERALGTR
-545 KTQQKAQERWQKA
+545 QKAQERWEEA
-558 ARASIEATDAFRN
+558 ARAAIEATDAFRS

-584 ARELTEGEP
+584 ARELAEGEP
-593 CPVCGSAEHPSPARA
+593 CPVCGSAEHPNPARA
-608 RDGER
+608 REGES
-613 LVEQADLDAAKARE
+613 LVEQTDLDAAKTRE

-632 ACRAREEEKEKAA
+632 ASRAREVEKEKAT
-645 LAHHQASE
+645 LAYHRASE
-653 ALASAR
+653 ALARAR

-665 TSQERM
+665 AAQERT
-671 DPEQSARQLTQARE
+671 DPEQSAWQLAQARE
-685 RVQQTTARLAER
+685 QVQQTTTRLAER
-697 DALRKRQAQAEVEQ
+697 DALRKRQAQAEAEQ
-711 KTAEETRSTLHD
+711 KAAEETRSTLHD
-723 TLTEAQA
+723 ALTEAQA
-730 LYRESLERRD
+730 LHRESLERRD
-740 ALARELEPAKARIP
+740 ALARELESSRACVP

-763 SYRALAQREEQGSL
+763 NYRTLAQREEQGSL
-777 LLNRVVEEHSKH
+777 LLNRAVEEHSKR

-794 VLLHES
+794 ELLRES
-800 PFADSAGVMAAERTK
+800 PFTDSAGVIVAERTE

-820 LEEAVNAY
+820 LKKAVNDY
-828 ELESARVGE
+828 ELESARVSE

-847 AARVAAGE
+847 AAHVAAGE
-855 QAPDEQ
+855 QAPDDQ

-872 QRVQQLIRR
+872 QRVQHLVRR

-1080 IVVEKGPRGSSV
+1080 IVVEKGQRGSSV

>member
-197 AMYAGLLEEAK
+197 AMYAELLEEAK

-215 NDEQALEN
+215 NDEQALEG
-223 YLDRARSGMEALHE
+223 YLERARSGMGALHE
-237 SLAPLTPEAGEESA
+237 SLAPLAPEAGEESS
-251 ADGASETATTAEAAE
+251 ADGASETVATAEAAE
-266 TITAGTVAAE
+266 TITAETVAAE

-288 ARTASARDAL
+288 AHTASARDAL

-320 RKDWG
+320 RKDWS
-325 EYEQLIA
+325 EYEQLIV
-332 RRERLVEGR
+332 RRERLAEER

-356 AAPLVAHYTQMHGEE
+356 AAPLVAHYTQMRGEE

-376 RRAHQTEYAG
+376 RRAQQAEYAG
-386 ALKTASEDLLRA
+386 ALKTAREDLLRA

-418 AKLAADESAEARGQQ
+418 AKLAAEDFAEARGRQ
-433 LDGTLASLRALH
+433 LDAALTSLRALH

-455 RTVRQARARSEQLM
+455 RTVRQTRARSEQLV

-507 RGAEDAEKAH
+507 LGAEDAEKVH
-517 REAQQA
+517 RETRQA

-531 RAVTEAEKE
+531 RAVAEAEKE
-540 SERTL
+540 AERTL
-545 KTQQKAQERWQKA
+545 KTQQKAQELWQKA

-632 ACRAREEEKEKAA
+632 ASRAREEEKEKAA
-645 LAHHQASE
+645 LAYHQASE

-685 RVQQTTARLAER
+685 RVQQTMARLAER
-697 DALRKRQAQAEVEQ
+697 DALRKHQAQAEVEQ

-723 TLTEAQA
+723 ALTEAQA

-777 LLNRVVEEHSKH
+777 LLNRAVEERSKH
-789 LVEVQ
+789 LAEVQ
-794 VLLHES
+794 VLLCES
-800 PFADSAGVMAAERTK
+800 PFADSAGVMAAERTM
-815 AQILA
+815 AQIL
-820 LEEAVNAY
+820 
-828 ELESARVGE
+828 
-837 SLGREALVEV
+837 SL
-847 AARVAAGE
+847 
-855 QAPDEQ
+855 
-861 QELRGRIEELR
+861 IH
-872 QRVQQLIRR
+872 I
-881 EGEREGIVRSLQAL
+881 
-895 RSEFVAFRER
+895 
-905 TAERYDRAEMLGA
+905 
-918 LAAAARGDTL
+918 
-928 GGYTHQVDLVSY
+928 
-940 VLGGE
+940 
-945 FERILD
+945 
-951 VADKHLQRMSDGRYG
+951 
-966 MKLSDHR
+966 
-973 AKGSRS
+973 
-979 GGGLNLNITD
+979 
-989 TWTGEPRDAA
+989 
-999 SLSGGESF
+999 
-1007 LASLA
+1007 
-1012 LALGLAEVVQ
+1012 
-1022 SNNGGIELDTLFIDE
+1022 
-1037 GFGTLDSETLDTVM
+1037 
-1051 NTIESLRENGRTIGL
+1051 
-1066 ISHVEEMKNRIPTQ
+1066 
-1080 IVVEKGPRGSSV
+1080 
-1092 RVNSY
+1092 

>member
-197 AMYAGLLEEAK
+197 AMYAELLEEAK

-223 YLDRARSGMEALHE
+223 YLDRARSGMGALRE

-266 TITAGTVAAE
+266 TITAETVAAE

-288 ARTASARDAL
+288 ARTASAGDTR

-341 EPHEARVKELADARA
+341 EPHEAHVKELADARA
-356 AAPLVAHYTQMHGEE
+356 AAPLVAHYTQMRGEE

-376 RRAHQTEYAG
+376 RRAQQAEYAG

-685 RVQQTTARLAER
+685 RVQQTTARLVER

-777 LLNRVVEEHSKH
+777 LLNRAVEEHSKH

-794 VLLHES
+794 VLLRES

-855 QAPDEQ
+855 QAPDDQ
-861 QELRGRIEELR
+861 QELKDRIEELR
-872 QRVQQLIRR
+872 QQVQHLTRR

-895 RSEFVAFRER
+895 HSEFVAFRER
-905 TAERYDRAEMLGA
+905 TAERYDRAEMLSA

>member
-131 DEQAW
+131 EEQAW

-197 AMYAGLLEEAK
+197 AMYAELLEEAK

-215 NDEQALEN
+215 NDEQALEG
-223 YLDRARSGMEALHE
+223 YLERARSGMGALHE
-237 SLAPLTPEAGEESA
+237 SLAPLAPEAGEESS
-251 ADGASETATTAEAAE
+251 ADGASETAATAEAAE
-266 TITAGTVAAE
+266 TITAE

-288 ARTASARDAL
+288 AHTASARDAL

-320 RKDWG
+320 RKDWS
-325 EYEQLIA
+325 EYEQLIV
-332 RRERLVEGR
+332 RRERLAEER

-356 AAPLVAHYTQMHGEE
+356 AAPLVAHYTQMRGEE

-376 RRAHQTEYAG
+376 RRAQQAEYAG
-386 ALKTASEDLLRA
+386 ALKTAREDLLRA

-418 AKLAADESAEARGQQ
+418 AKLAAEDFAEARGQQ
-433 LDGTLASLRALH
+433 LDATLTSLRALH

-455 RTVRQARARSEQLM
+455 RTVRQTRARSEQLA

-486 RDIQENLTAYEKAEE
+486 RDNQENLTAYEKAEE

-507 RGAEDAEKAH
+507 LGAEDAEKAH

-531 RAVTEAEKE
+531 RAVAEAEKE
-540 SERTL
+540 AERTL
-545 KTQQKAQERWQKA
+545 KTQQKAQELWQKA

-632 ACRAREEEKEKAA
+632 ASRAREEEKEKAA
-645 LAHHQASE
+645 LAYHQASE

-754 FAQRIEALE
+754 FAQRIEVLE

-777 LLNRVVEEHSKH
+777 LLNRAVEEHSKH

-794 VLLHES
+794 VLLCES

-847 AARVAAGE
+847 ATRVAAGE
-855 QAPDEQ
+855 QAPDDQ
-861 QELRGRIEELR
+861 QELKGRIEELR
-872 QRVQQLIRR
+872 QQVRHLIRR
-881 EGEREGIVRSLQAL
+881 EGEREGIVRSLRAL
-895 RSEFVAFRER
+895 HSEFVAFRER
-905 TAERYDRAEMLGA
+905 TAERYDRAEMLSA

>member
-21 DFSDLN
+21 DFGDLN

-66 YSTYVARANTPPRV
+66 YSTYAARSNTPPRV

-118 ATVEELLPGGNPE
+118 ATVEELLPGGNLG
-131 DEQAW
+131 DDKAW

-147 AVIAERIHLN
+147 AVIAERVHLN

-192 VEHIE
+192 VDHIE
-197 AMYAGLLEEAK
+197 AMYAELLEEAK

-215 NDEQALEN
+215 NDEQALEG
-223 YLDRARSGMEALHE
+223 YLERARSGMGALRE
-237 SLAPLTPEAGEESA
+237 SLAPLTSEAGEESS
-251 ADGASETATTAEAAE
+251 ADGASETAATAEAAE
-266 TITAGTVAAE
+266 TITAETVAAE

-288 ARTASARDAL
+288 AHTASARDAL
-298 EQSRLAGE
+298 EQSRLAGK

-320 RKDWG
+320 RKDWS
-325 EYEQLIA
+325 EYEQLIV
-332 RRERLVEGR
+332 RRERLAEER

-356 AAPLVAHYTQMHGEE
+356 AAPLVAHYTQMRGEE

-376 RRAHQTEYAG
+376 RRAQQAEYAG
-386 ALKTASEDLLRA
+386 ALKTARENLLRA

-418 AKLAADESAEARGQQ
+418 AKLDAKDFAEARGRQ
-433 LDGTLASLRALH
+433 LDATLTSLRALH

-455 RTVRQARARSEQLM
+455 RTVRQTRARSEQLV

-507 RGAEDAEKAH
+507 LGAEDAEKVH
-517 REAQQA
+517 RETRQA

-531 RAVTEAEKE
+531 RAVAEAEKE
-540 SERTL
+540 AERTL
-545 KTQQKAQERWQKA
+545 KTQQKAQELWQKA

-632 ACRAREEEKEKAA
+632 ASRAREEEKEKAA
-645 LAHHQASE
+645 LAYHQASE

-754 FAQRIEALE
+754 FAQRIEVLE

-777 LLNRVVEEHSKH
+777 LLNRAVEEHSKH

-794 VLLHES
+794 VLLRES

-820 LEEAVNAY
+820 LEEATNAY

-855 QAPDEQ
+855 QAPDDQ
-861 QELRGRIEELR
+861 QELKGRIEELR
-872 QRVQQLIRR
+872 QQVQHLIRR
-881 EGEREGIVRSLQAL
+881 EGEREGIVRSLRAL
-895 RSEFVAFRER
+895 RSEFVAFRKR
-905 TAERYDRAEMLGA
+905 TAERHDRAEMLSA

>member
-21 DFSDLN
+21 DFGDLN

-66 YSTYVARANTPPRV
+66 YSTYAARSNTPPRV

-131 DEQAW
+131 DDKAW

-192 VEHIE
+192 VDHIE
-197 AMYAGLLEEAK
+197 AMYAELLEEAK

-215 NDEQALEN
+215 NDEQALDG
-223 YLDRARSGMEALHE
+223 YLNRARSGMEALRE
-237 SLAPLTPEAGEESA
+237 SLAPLTPEGEVAEASSA
-251 ADGASETATTAEAAE
+251 GASEVEEAAE
-266 TITAGTVAAE
+266 AITPETVAAE

-281 LAAGIEE
+281 LASGIEE
-288 ARTASARDAL
+288 ARTASARDGR

-306 ADRHTQT
+306 ADRHAQT

-332 RRERLVEGR
+332 RRERLVEER

-356 AAPLVAHYTQMHGEE
+356 AAPLTVRYTQLRVEE
-371 EDIEE
+371 QDIEE
-376 RRAHQTEYAG
+376 QRARQAEYAG
-386 ALKTASEDLLRA
+386 ALKTARESLRRA

-403 EPAEDAVPYPEEELF
+403 DPAEDAVPYPEEELF
-418 AKLAADESAEARGQQ
+418 AMRTAEEPAEARGRH
-433 LDGTLASLRALH
+433 LDATLAALRALH
-445 KRDDLLAQEE
+445 KRDDQLAQEE
-455 RTVRQARARSEQLM
+455 RTVRQTQTRSEQLA
-469 QKAESAAQNLDA
+469 QKVESAAQNLET
-481 LGARV
+481 LGARA
-486 RDIQENLTAYEKAEE
+486 REIQENLKAYEKAEE

-523 QQNIDAAQ
+523 QQNIDAAR
-531 RAVTEAEKE
+531 RAVAEAEKE
-540 SERTL
+540 AERALGTR
-545 KTQQKAQERWQKA
+545 QKAQERWEET
-558 ARASIEATDAFRN
+558 ARAAIEATDAFRS

-593 CPVCGSAEHPSPARA
+593 CPVCGSAEHPNPARA
-608 RDGER
+608 REGES
-613 LVEQADLDAAKARE
+613 LVEQTDLDAAKTRE

-632 ACRAREEEKEKAA
+632 ASRAREVEKEKAT
-645 LAHHQASE
+645 LAYHRASE
-653 ALASAR
+653 ALARAR

-665 TSQERM
+665 AAQERT
-671 DPEQSARQLTQARE
+671 DPEQSARQLAQARE
-685 RVQQTTARLAER
+685 RVQQTTTHLAER
-697 DALRKRQAQAEVEQ
+697 DALRKRQAQAEAEQ
-711 KTAEETRSTLHD
+711 KAAEEARSTLHD
-723 TLTEAQA
+723 ALTEAQV
-730 LYRESLERRD
+730 LHRESLERRD
-740 ALARELEPAKARIP
+740 ALARELESSKACVP

-763 SYRALAQREEQGSL
+763 NYRTLAQREEQGSL
-777 LLNRVVEEHSKH
+777 LLNRAVEEHSKH

-794 VLLHES
+794 ELLRES
-800 PFADSAGVMAAERTK
+800 PFTDSAGVIVAERTE

-820 LEEAVNAY
+820 LKKAVNDY
-828 ELESARVGE
+828 ELESARVSE

-855 QAPDEQ
+855 QAPDDQ
-861 QELRGRIEELR
+861 QELKDRIEELR
-872 QRVQQLIRR
+872 LRVQHLVRR

-918 LAAAARGDTL
+918 LAAATRGDTL

-1080 IVVEKGPRGSSV
+1080 IVVEKGQRGSSV

>member
-197 AMYAGLLEEAK
+197 AMYAELLEEAK

-777 LLNRVVEEHSKH
+777 LLNRAVEEHSKH

-855 QAPDEQ
+855 QAPDDQ
-861 QELRGRIEELR
+861 QELKDRIEELR
-872 QRVQQLIRR
+872 QQVQHLTRR
-881 EGEREGIVRSLQAL
+881 EGEREGIVRSLRAL
-895 RSEFVAFRER
+895 HSEFVAFRER
-905 TAERYDRAEMLGA
+905 TAERYDRAEMLSA

>member
-197 AMYAGLLEEAK
+197 AMYAELLEEAK

-215 NDEQALEN
+215 NDEQALEG
-223 YLDRARSGMEALHE
+223 YLERARSGMGALYE
-237 SLAPLTPEAGEESA
+237 SLAPLAPEAGEESS
-251 ADGASETATTAEAAE
+251 ADGASETVATAEAAE
-266 TITAGTVAAE
+266 TITAE

-288 ARTASARDAL
+288 AHTASARDAL

-320 RKDWG
+320 RKDWS
-325 EYEQLIA
+325 EYEQLIV
-332 RRERLVEGR
+332 RRERLAEER

-356 AAPLVAHYTQMHGEE
+356 AAPLVAHYTQMRGEE

-376 RRAHQTEYAG
+376 RRAQQAEYAG
-386 ALKTASEDLLRA
+386 ALKTARENLLRA

-418 AKLAADESAEARGQQ
+418 AKLDAEDFAEARGRQ
-433 LDGTLASLRALH
+433 LDAALTSLRALH

-455 RTVRQARARSEQLM
+455 RTVRQTRARSEQLA

-507 RGAEDAEKAH
+507 LGAEDAEKVH
-517 REAQQA
+517 RETQQA

-531 RAVTEAEKE
+531 RAVAEAEKE
-540 SERTL
+540 AERTL
-545 KTQQKAQERWQKA
+545 KTQQKAQELWQKA

-632 ACRAREEEKEKAA
+632 ASRAREEEKEKAA
-645 LAHHQASE
+645 LAYHQASE

-723 TLTEAQA
+723 ALTEAQA

-754 FAQRIEALE
+754 FAQRIEVLE

-777 LLNRVVEEHSKH
+777 LLNRAVEEHSKH

-794 VLLHES
+794 VLLRES
-800 PFADSAGVMAAERTK
+800 PFADSAGVMAAERTM

-820 LEEAVNAY
+820 LEEATNAY

-847 AARVAAGE
+847 ATRVAAGE
-855 QAPDEQ
+855 QAPDDQ
-861 QELRGRIEELR
+861 QDLKSRIEELR
-872 QRVQQLIRR
+872 QRVRHLIRR
-881 EGEREGIVRSLQAL
+881 EGEREGIVRSLRAL

-905 TAERYDRAEMLGA
+905 TAERYDRAEMLSA

>member
-197 AMYAGLLEEAK
+197 AMYAELLEEAK

-266 TITAGTVAAE
+266 TITAETVAAE

-320 RKDWG
+320 RKDWS

-332 RRERLVEGR
+332 RRERLVEGQ
-341 EPHEARVKELADARA
+341 EPYKARVKELADARA
-356 AAPLVAHYTQMHGEE
+356 AAPLVAHYTQMRGEE

-376 RRAHQTEYAG
+376 RRAQQAEYAG

-486 RDIQENLTAYEKAEE
+486 RDIQENLSAYEKAEE

-645 LAHHQASE
+645 LAYHQASE

-794 VLLHES
+794 VLLRES

-815 AQILA
+815 VQILA

-855 QAPDEQ
+855 QAPDDQ
-861 QELRGRIEELR
+861 QELKDRIEELR
-872 QRVQQLIRR
+872 QQVQHLTRR
-881 EGEREGIVRSLQAL
+881 EGEREGIVRSLRAL
-895 RSEFVAFRER
+895 HSEFIAFRER
-905 TAERYDRAEMLGA
+905 TAERYDRAEMLSA

>member
-197 AMYAGLLEEAK
+197 AMYAELLEEAK

-223 YLDRARSGMEALHE
+223 YLERARSGMGALRE

-266 TITAGTVAAE
+266 TITAETVAAE

-320 RKDWG
+320 RKDWS

-341 EPHEARVKELADARA
+341 EPHKARVKELADARA
-356 AAPLVAHYTQMHGEE
+356 AAPIAAHYTQMRGEE

-376 RRAHQTEYAG
+376 RRAQQAEYAG

-486 RDIQENLTAYEKAEE
+486 RDIQENLTAYEKADE

-685 RVQQTTARLAER
+685 RVQQTTARLVER

-777 LLNRVVEEHSKH
+777 LLNRAVEEHSKH

-794 VLLHES
+794 VLLRES

-855 QAPDEQ
+855 QAPDDQ
-861 QELRGRIEELR
+861 QELKDRIEELR
-872 QRVQQLIRR
+872 QQVQHLTRR
-881 EGEREGIVRSLQAL
+881 EGEREGIVRSLRAL
-895 RSEFVAFRER
+895 HSEFIAFRER
-905 TAERYDRAEMLGA
+905 TAERYDRAEMLSA

>member
-21 DFSDLN
+21 DFGDLN

-197 AMYAGLLEEAK
+197 AMYAELLEEAK

-266 TITAGTVAAE
+266 TITAETVAAE

-281 LAAGIEE
+281 LSAGIEE

-320 RKDWG
+320 RKDWS

-341 EPHEARVKELADARA
+341 EPHKARVKELADARA
-356 AAPLVAHYTQMHGEE
+356 AAPIAAHYTQMRGEE

-376 RRAHQTEYAG
+376 RRAQQAEYAG

-653 ALASAR
+653 VLASAR

-685 RVQQTTARLAER
+685 RVQQTTARLVER

-777 LLNRVVEEHSKH
+777 LLNRAVEEHSKH

-794 VLLHES
+794 VLLRES

-855 QAPDEQ
+855 QAPDDQ
-861 QELRGRIEELR
+861 QELKDRIEELR
-872 QRVQQLIRR
+872 QQVQYLTRR
-881 EGEREGIVRSLQAL
+881 EGEREGIVRSLRAL
-895 RSEFVAFRER
+895 HSEFVAFRER
-905 TAERYDRAEMLGA
+905 TAERYDRAEMLSA

>member
-197 AMYAGLLEEAK
+197 AMYAELLEEAK

-223 YLDRARSGMEALHE
+223 YLERARSGMGALRE
-237 SLAPLTPEAGEESA
+237 NLAPLTPEAGEESA

-266 TITAGTVAAE
+266 TITAETVAAE

-281 LAAGIEE
+281 LSAGIEE
-288 ARTASARDAL
+288 ARTASARDTR

-332 RRERLVEGR
+332 RRECLVEGR

-356 AAPLVAHYTQMHGEE
+356 AAPIAAHYTQMRGEE

-376 RRAHQTEYAG
+376 RRAQQAEYAG

-486 RDIQENLTAYEKAEE
+486 RDIQENLIAYEKAEE

-593 CPVCGSAEHPSPARA
+593 CPVCGSAEHPSPALA

-653 ALASAR
+653 VLASAR

-777 LLNRVVEEHSKH
+777 LLNRAVEEHSKH

-794 VLLHES
+794 VLLRES

-855 QAPDEQ
+855 QAPDDQ
-861 QELRGRIEELR
+861 QELKDRIEELR
-872 QRVQQLIRR
+872 QQVQHLTRR
-881 EGEREGIVRSLQAL
+881 EGEREGIVRSLRAL
-895 RSEFVAFRER
+895 HSEFIAFRER
-905 TAERYDRAEMLGA
+905 TAERYDRAEMLSA

>member
-197 AMYAGLLEEAK
+197 AMYAELLEEAK

-215 NDEQALEN
+215 NDEQALEG
-223 YLDRARSGMEALHE
+223 YLERARSGMGALHE
-237 SLAPLTPEAGEESA
+237 SLAPLTSEAGEESS
-251 ADGASETATTAEAAE
+251 ADGASETAATAEAAE
-266 TITAGTVAAE
+266 TITAETVAAE

-288 ARTASARDAL
+288 AHTASARDAL

-320 RKDWG
+320 RKDWS
-325 EYEQLIA
+325 EYEQLIV
-332 RRERLVEGR
+332 RRERLAEER

-356 AAPLVAHYTQMHGEE
+356 AAPLVAHYTQMRGEE

-376 RRAHQTEYAG
+376 RRAQQAEYAG
-386 ALKTASEDLLRA
+386 ALKTAREDLLRA

-418 AKLAADESAEARGQQ
+418 AKLAAEDFAEARGQQ
-433 LDGTLASLRALH
+433 LDATLTSLRALH

-455 RTVRQARARSEQLM
+455 RTVRQTRARSEQLA

-486 RDIQENLTAYEKAEE
+486 RDNQENLTAYEKAEE

-507 RGAEDAEKAH
+507 LGAEDAEKAH

-531 RAVTEAEKE
+531 RAVAEAEKE
-540 SERTL
+540 AERTL
-545 KTQQKAQERWQKA
+545 KTQQKAQELWQKA

-632 ACRAREEEKEKAA
+632 ASRAREEEKEKAA
-645 LAHHQASE
+645 LAYHQASE

-754 FAQRIEALE
+754 FAQRIEVLE

-777 LLNRVVEEHSKH
+777 LLNRAVEEHSKH

-794 VLLHES
+794 VLLCES

-815 AQILA
+815 AQIL
-820 LEEAVNAY
+820 
-828 ELESARVGE
+828 
-837 SLGREALVEV
+837 
-847 AARVAAGE
+847 
-855 QAPDEQ
+855 
-861 QELRGRIEELR
+861 
-872 QRVQQLIRR
+872 
-881 EGEREGIVRSLQAL
+881 
-895 RSEFVAFRER
+895 
-905 TAERYDRAEMLGA
+905 
-918 LAAAARGDTL
+918 
-928 GGYTHQVDLVSY
+928 
-940 VLGGE
+940 
-945 FERILD
+945 
-951 VADKHLQRMSDGRYG
+951 
-966 MKLSDHR
+966 
-973 AKGSRS
+973 
-979 GGGLNLNITD
+979 
-989 TWTGEPRDAA
+989 
-999 SLSGGESF
+999 
-1007 LASLA
+1007 
-1012 LALGLAEVVQ
+1012 
-1022 SNNGGIELDTLFIDE
+1022 
-1037 GFGTLDSETLDTVM
+1037 
-1051 NTIESLRENGRTIGL
+1051 
-1066 ISHVEEMKNRIPTQ
+1066 
-1080 IVVEKGPRGSSV
+1080 
-1092 RVNSY
+1092 

>member
-21 DFSDLN
+21 DFGDLN

-66 YSTYVARANTPPRV
+66 YSTYAARSNTPPRV

-112 TVKAAT
+112 TFKAAT
-118 ATVEELLPGGNPE
+118 ATVEELLPGGNPG
-131 DEQAW
+131 DDKAW

-147 AVIAERIHLN
+147 AVIAEHIHLN

-192 VEHIE
+192 VDHIE
-197 AMYAGLLEEAK
+197 AMYAELLEEAK

-215 NDEQALEN
+215 NDEQALDG
-223 YLDRARSGMEALHE
+223 YLNRARSGMEALRE
-237 SLAPLTPEAGEESA
+237 SHAPLTPEGEVAEASSA
-251 ADGASETATTAEAAE
+251 GASEVEEAAE
-266 TITAGTVAAE
+266 AITPETVAAE

-281 LAAGIEE
+281 LASGIEE
-288 ARTASARDAL
+288 ARTASTRDGR
-298 EQSRLAGE
+298 EHSRLAGE
-306 ADRHTQT
+306 ADRHAQT

-332 RRERLVEGR
+332 RRERLVEER

-356 AAPLVAHYTQMHGEE
+356 AAPLTVRYTQLRVEE
-371 EDIEE
+371 QDIEE
-376 RRAHQTEYAG
+376 QRARQAEYAG
-386 ALKTASEDLLRA
+386 ALKTARESLRRA

-403 EPAEDAVPYPEEELF
+403 DPAEDAVPYPEEELF
-418 AKLAADESAEARGQQ
+418 ARRTAEEPAEARGRH
-433 LDGTLASLRALH
+433 LDATLASLRALH
-445 KRDDLLAQEE
+445 KRDDQLAQEE
-455 RTVRQARARSEQLM
+455 RAVRQAQTRSEQLA
-469 QKAESAAQNLDA
+469 QKVESAAQKLET
-481 LGARV
+481 LGARA
-486 RDIQENLTAYEKAEE
+486 REIQENLKAYEKAEE

-523 QQNIDAAQ
+523 QQNIDAAR
-531 RAVTEAEKE
+531 RAVAEAEKE
-540 SERTL
+540 AERALGTR
-545 KTQQKAQERWQKA
+545 QKAQERWEEA
-558 ARASIEATDAFRN
+558 ARAAIEATDAFRSM
-571 LQAQRLAQASSLL
+571 QAQRLAQASSLL
-584 ARELTEGEP
+584 ARELAKGEP
-593 CPVCGSAEHPSPARA
+593 CPVCGSAEHPNPARA
-608 RDGER
+608 REGES
-613 LVEQADLDAAKARE
+613 LVEQTDLDAAKTRE

-632 ACRAREEEKEKAA
+632 ASHAREVEKEKAT
-645 LAHHQASE
+645 LAYHRASE
-653 ALASAR
+653 ALARAR

-665 TSQERM
+665 AAQERT
-671 DPEQSARQLTQARE
+671 DPEQSARQLAQARE
-685 RVQQTTARLAER
+685 RVQQTTTRLAER
-697 DALRKRQAQAEVEQ
+697 DALRKRQAQAEAEQ
-711 KTAEETRSTLHD
+711 KAAEETRSTLHD
-723 TLTEAQA
+723 ALTEAQA
-730 LYRESLERRD
+730 LHRESLERRD
-740 ALARELEPAKARIP
+740 ALARELESSRACVP

-763 SYRALAQREEQGSL
+763 NYRTLAQREEQGSL
-777 LLNRVVEEHSKH
+777 LLNRAVEEHSKH

-794 VLLHES
+794 ELLRES
-800 PFADSAGVMAAERTK
+800 PFTDSAGVIVAERTE

-820 LEEAVNAY
+820 LKKAVNDY
-828 ELESARVGE
+828 ELESARVSE
-837 SLGREALVEV
+837 SLGREALVVV

-855 QAPDEQ
+855 QAPDDQ

-872 QRVQQLIRR
+872 QRVQHLVRR

-951 VADKHLQRMSDGRYG
+951 VADKYLQRMSDGRYG

-1080 IVVEKGPRGSSV
+1080 IVVEKGQRGSSV

>member
-197 AMYAGLLEEAK
+197 ALYAELLEEAK

-223 YLDRARSGMEALHE
+223 YLERARSGMGSLRE

-266 TITAGTVAAE
+266 TITAETVAAE

-320 RKDWG
+320 RKDWS

-332 RRERLVEGR
+332 RRERLVEGQ
-341 EPHEARVKELADARA
+341 EPYKARVKELADARA
-356 AAPLVAHYTQMHGEE
+356 AAPLVAHYTQMRGEE

-376 RRAHQTEYAG
+376 RRAQQAEYAG

-486 RDIQENLTAYEKAEE
+486 RDIQENLSAYEKAEE

-777 LLNRVVEEHSKH
+777 LLNRAVEEHSKH

-794 VLLHES
+794 VLLRES

-855 QAPDEQ
+855 QAPDDQ
-861 QELRGRIEELR
+861 QELKDRIEELR
-872 QRVQQLIRR
+872 QQVQHLTRR
-881 EGEREGIVRSLQAL
+881 EGEREGIVRSLRAL
-895 RSEFVAFRER
+895 HSEFIAFRER
-905 TAERYDRAEMLGA
+905 TAERYDRAEMLSA

>member
-197 AMYAGLLEEAK
+197 AMYAELLEEAK

-215 NDEQALEN
+215 NDEQALEG
-223 YLDRARSGMEALHE
+223 YLERARSGMGALHE
-237 SLAPLTPEAGEESA
+237 SLAPLTSEAGEESS
-251 ADGASETATTAEAAE
+251 ADGASETAATAEAAE
-266 TITAGTVAAE
+266 TITAE

-288 ARTASARDAL
+288 AHTASARDAL

-320 RKDWG
+320 RKDWS
-325 EYEQLIA
+325 EYEQLIV
-332 RRERLVEGR
+332 RRERLAEER

-356 AAPLVAHYTQMHGEE
+356 AAPLVAHYTQMRGEE

-376 RRAHQTEYAG
+376 RRAQQAEYAG
-386 ALKTASEDLLRA
+386 ALKTAREDLLRA

-418 AKLAADESAEARGQQ
+418 AKLAAEDFAEARGQQ
-433 LDGTLASLRALH
+433 LDATLTSLRALH

-455 RTVRQARARSEQLM
+455 RTVRQTRARSEQLA

-486 RDIQENLTAYEKAEE
+486 RDNQENLTAYEKAEE

-507 RGAEDAEKAH
+507 LGAEDAEKAH

-531 RAVTEAEKE
+531 RAVAEAEKE
-540 SERTL
+540 AERTL
-545 KTQQKAQERWQKA
+545 KTQQKAQELWQKA

-632 ACRAREEEKEKAA
+632 ASRAREEEKEKAA
-645 LAHHQASE
+645 LAYHQASE

-754 FAQRIEALE
+754 FAQRIEVLE

-777 LLNRVVEEHSKH
+777 LLNRAVEEHSKH

-794 VLLHES
+794 VLLCES

-847 AARVAAGE
+847 ATRVAAGE
-855 QAPDEQ
+855 QAPDDQ
-861 QELRGRIEELR
+861 QELKGRIEELR
-872 QRVQQLIRR
+872 QQVRHLIRR
-881 EGEREGIVRSLQAL
+881 EGEREGIVRSLRAL
-895 RSEFVAFRER
+895 HSEFVAFRER
-905 TAERYDRAEMLGA
+905 TAERYDRAEMLSA

>member
-21 DFSDLN
+21 DFGDLN

-66 YSTYVARANTPPRV
+66 YSTYAARSNTPPRV

-118 ATVEELLPGGNPE
+118 ATVEELLPGGNPG
-131 DEQAW
+131 DDKAW

-147 AVIAERIHLN
+147 AVIAEHIHLN

-192 VEHIE
+192 VDHIE
-197 AMYAGLLEEAK
+197 AMYAELLEEAK

-215 NDEQALEN
+215 NDEQALDG
-223 YLDRARSGMEALHE
+223 YLNRARSGMDALRE
-237 SLAPLTPEAGEESA
+237 SLAPLTPEGEVAEASSA
-251 ADGASETATTAEAAE
+251 GASEVEEAAE
-266 TITAGTVAAE
+266 AITPETVTAE

-281 LAAGIEE
+281 LASGIEE
-288 ARTASARDAL
+288 ARTASARDGR

-306 ADRHTQT
+306 ADRHAQT

-332 RRERLVEGR
+332 RRERLVEER

-356 AAPLVAHYTQMHGEE
+356 AAPLTARYTQLRVEE
-371 EDIEE
+371 QDIEE
-376 RRAHQTEYAG
+376 QRARQAEYAG
-386 ALKTASEDLLRA
+386 ALKTARESLRRA

-403 EPAEDAVPYPEEELF
+403 DPAEDAVPYPEEELF
-418 AKLAADESAEARGQQ
+418 ATRTVEEPAEARGRH
-433 LDGTLASLRALH
+433 LDATLASLRALH
-445 KRDDLLAQEE
+445 KRDDQLAQEE
-455 RTVRQARARSEQLM
+455 RTVRQAQTRSEQLA
-469 QKAESAAQNLDA
+469 QKVESAAQKLET
-481 LGARV
+481 LGSRARE
-486 RDIQENLTAYEKAEE
+486 IQENLKAYEKAEE
-501 EHALAL
+501 EHAFAL
-507 RGAEDAEKAH
+507 RGAEDAEKVH

-523 QQNIDAAQ
+523 QQNIDAAR
-531 RAVTEAEKE
+531 RAVAEAEKE
-540 SERTL
+540 AERALGTR
-545 KTQQKAQERWQKA
+545 QKAQERWEEA
-558 ARASIEATDAFRN
+558 ARAAIEATDAFRS

-584 ARELTEGEP
+584 ARELAEGEP
-593 CPVCGSAEHPSPARA
+593 CPVCGSAEHPNPARA
-608 RDGER
+608 REGES
-613 LVEQADLDAAKARE
+613 LVEQTDLDAAKTRE

-632 ACRAREEEKEKAA
+632 ASRAREVEKEKAT
-645 LAHHQASE
+645 LAYHRASE
-653 ALASAR
+653 ALARAR

-665 TSQERM
+665 AAQERT
-671 DPEQSARQLTQARE
+671 DPEQSARQLAQARE
-685 RVQQTTARLAER
+685 RVQQTTTRLAER
-697 DALRKRQAQAEVEQ
+697 DALRKRQAQAEAEQ
-711 KTAEETRSTLHD
+711 KAAEETRSTLHD
-723 TLTEAQA
+723 ALTEAQA
-730 LYRESLERRD
+730 LHRESLERRD
-740 ALARELEPAKARIP
+740 ALARELESSRACVP

-763 SYRALAQREEQGSL
+763 NYRTLAQREEQGSL
-777 LLNRVVEEHSKH
+777 LLNRAVEEHSKH

-794 VLLHES
+794 ELLRES
-800 PFADSAGVMAAERTK
+800 PFTDSAGVIVAERTE

-820 LEEAVNAY
+820 LKKAVNDY
-828 ELESARVGE
+828 ELESARVSE
-837 SLGREALVEV
+837 SLGREALVVV

-855 QAPDEQ
+855 QAPDDQ

-872 QRVQQLIRR
+872 QRVQHLVRR

-895 RSEFVAFRER
+895 RSELVAFRER

-951 VADKHLQRMSDGRYG
+951 VADMHLQRMSDGRYG

-1066 ISHVEEMKNRIPTQ
+1066 ISHVEEMKNRILTQ
-1080 IVVEKGPRGSSV
+1080 IVVEKGQRGSSV